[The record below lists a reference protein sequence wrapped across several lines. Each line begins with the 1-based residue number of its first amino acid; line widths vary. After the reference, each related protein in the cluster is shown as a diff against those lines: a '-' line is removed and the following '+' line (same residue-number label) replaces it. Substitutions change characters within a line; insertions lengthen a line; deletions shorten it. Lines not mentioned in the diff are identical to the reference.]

1 MFIYV
6 LICHQMEL
14 ERLNYDDVGHLNN
27 ALKNMQQAMKRARKK
42 EGDIED
48 EEEVG
53 VILGIWLLIKRP
65 LQQEEPTYP
74 LIDIPDDQVRI
85 ISKLR
90 YRF

>member
-1 MFIYV
+1 MSIYV
-6 LICHQMEL
+6 LIYCQVEL

-53 VILGIWLLIKRP
+53 VTFWSV
-65 LQQEEPTYP
+65 T
-74 LIDIPDDQVRI
+74 
-85 ISKLR
+85 SN
-90 YRF
+90 

>member
-6 LICHQMEL
+6 LICYQMEL

-53 VILGIWLLIKRP
+53 FTCG
-65 LQQEEPTYP
+65 T
-74 LIDIPDDQVRI
+74 
-85 ISKLR
+85 
-90 YRF
+90 